1 MLIISITQSFGGRC
15 LGGFMC
21 FPSCGTRE
29 GRSRPLCVTDL
40 RNYRKENR
48 KEKLPL
54 DCAALCKGGR
64 KNFLKSLLLGLIFKN
79 YESKCLSTIITF
91 CDNFSPCLFQP
102 KIQQSDVYC
111 TPITLLFVV
120 LAWFKP
126 PVIQ

>member
-1 MLIISITQSFGGRC
+1 MLFVDHFYNPELWRKMFRWFYVFPLMWNKRGQKQTTLCYQPKKLQKRENC
-15 LGGFMC
+15 LWTVL
-21 FPSCGTRE
+21 PCGK
-29 GRSRPLCVTDL
+29 V
-40 RNYRKENR
+40 
-48 KEKLPL
+48 
-54 DCAALCKGGR
+54 AR

-79 YESKCLSTIITF
+79 YELKCLSTIITF